1 MWWLSAMEKKYKEKE
16 RASGAKGGN
25 FKWDNL
31 GVKPERDEEMNQKNR
46 KERSGQHEQEVQ
58 KS

>member
-1 MWWLSAMEKKYKEKE
+1 MLWRKYKEKE